1 MRSELKATGVTST
14 LSVGNLPTHVTQ
26 GESYMLHHGA
36 PKCCGKRC
44 TMSMMCITGKHG
56 RAASLDAT
64 RRTHS
69 KTYHRA
75 SQQRVVISPADA
87 APDRSIKKRVTES
100 RVLTDRQAPSWQ
112 GRLRERERSDEVSR

>member
-75 SQQRVVISPADA
+75 SQQTVVSGARGRGASVLA
-87 APDRSIKKRVTES
+87 AGHAQAWTGKGSITQTGES
-100 RVLTDRQAPSWQ
+100 ENA
-112 GRLRERERSDEVSR
+112 